1 MHIVVSKQVGPS
13 IELYIFFVIYNAYIY
28 HGLRI
33 YGVYATGMCASLQNL
48 FLWLCR
54 INYRIV

>member
-33 YGVYATGMCASLQNL
+33 YGVYATGMCANLQTC
-48 FLWLCR
+48 F
-54 INYRIV
+54 YGYV